1 MASKVLKT
9 SKQST
14 AGNRK
19 YITVTSPQKLETNR
33 KFESGKS
40 QSVIMASY
48 TIGSLSLYDIKK
60 YKGQLWSFIASS
72 GSVMELFKFPDI
84 ETF

>member
-1 MASKVLKT
+1 
-9 SKQST
+9 
-14 AGNRK
+14 
-19 YITVTSPQKLETNR
+19 
-33 KFESGKS
+33 
-40 QSVIMASY
+40 VIMASY